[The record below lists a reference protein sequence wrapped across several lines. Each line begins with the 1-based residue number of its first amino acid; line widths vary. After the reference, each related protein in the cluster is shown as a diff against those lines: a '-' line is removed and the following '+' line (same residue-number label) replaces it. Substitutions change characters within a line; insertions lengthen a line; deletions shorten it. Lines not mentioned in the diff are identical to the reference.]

1 MPMAGPGGG
10 RKNVGGTVESW
21 SGAFAFGAGAWLGL
35 AAVVA
40 CNDVLDSGAA
50 GRAVVFSRVGAV
62 LSAAL
67 YVGRRCLRCRGT
79 VWKRGVV
86 SRPKP

>member
-1 MPMAGPGGG
+1 MPMAGSGGG

-21 SGAFAFGAGAWLGL
+21 LGTFAFGAGA
-35 AAVVA
+35 VVA
-40 CNDVLDSGAA
+40 CNNVLDSGAA
-50 GRAVVFSRVGAV
+50 GRAVVFSRVEAV

-67 YVGRRCLRCRGT
+67 DVGRRCLRCRGT